1 MGHVNVG
8 YRRGVEG
15 IADTDES
22 LSGFWGDCPIL
33 SAAEDAKECFGHI
46 EDGLGVVNIAADG
59 ATGQYDVELTAAAGT
74 PAFGSYARSGG
85 ALQILTGT
93 TDEDETCVQWGGE
106 TNTPFRISDA
116 VSEAR
121 KLWFEILAIAGVAI
135 TASSD
140 AWFLGL
146 CESFT
151 MADNALIEADG
162 TIHDDRD
169 LIGFFHPE
177 GDAGLVDFVYQKGGG
192 GVEHVTLIDGA
203 LTMST
208 SAFKKMGFMY
218 NPDAPDAN
226 KVRIYYG
233 GVEQSTYVTAALIA
247 ASTFPDAVLM
257 TSTFCV
263 KVATEG
269 TAQSLII
276 PTWGCY
282 QEK

>member
-46 EDGLGVVNIAADG
+46 EDGLGVVNLAADG
-59 ATGQYDVELTAAAGT
+59 ATGQYDVELTAASGT
-74 PAFGSYARSGG
+74 AAFGSVARSGG
-85 ALQILTGT
+85 GLTIVTGA
-93 TDEDETCVQWGGE
+93 TDEDETCAQWGGE
-106 TNTPFRISDA
+106 TNAAFRISDTA
-116 VSEAR
+116 SQAR
-121 KLWFEILAIAGVAI
+121 KLWYEILAIAGIAI
-135 TASSD
+135 TATADS
-140 AWFLGL
+140 WFLGL

-151 MADNALIEADG
+151 MADNALIKADG
-162 TIHDDRD
+162 TLEGARD

-177 GDAGLVDFVYQKGGG
+177 GDAGLVDFVYQKGGAANQ
-192 GVEHVTLIDGA
+192 TLIDGA

-208 SAFKKMGFMY
+208 SAFKKMGFKY
-218 NPDAPDAN
+218 DPTAPDAN
-226 KVRIYYG
+226 KVRVYYG
-233 GVEQSTYVTAALIA
+233 GVEESTYVTSALIA

-257 TSTFCV
+257 LPTFCV
-263 KVATEG
+263 KIAAGVS
-269 TAQSLII
+269 QSLII